1 MHSDSGAVTKAVK
14 QTKTRRSACIAVL
27 INKAL
32 QPLKWRSTLAGAIKQ
47 TVTGDWC
54 RIYWIY
60 SLRITSLCAVTNF
73 LHQVLPY
80 GGCMSGSMWVHGTV
94 SVLPVCSQLYGSYVT
109 GVEGVQLHCLQQRRY
124 MSKYTRCVCMHVHR
138 YICVFRSMHICGH
151 TYLFI
156 YVCLCVDTQCTYVY
170 MLYAHICSY
179 IYMYCI
185 HYLHKIRM
193 CICTYV
199 YIVDLCTDTQIGTD
213 VSIHMYL

>member
-1 MHSDSGAVTKAVK
+1 MQNILDLFIEDHISLRSDKFSASGA
-14 QTKTRRSACIAVL
+14 
-27 INKAL
+27 
-32 QPLKWRSTLAGAIKQ
+32 PLWRLHVGQHVGAWDS
-47 TVTGDWC
+47 VG
-54 RIYWIY
+54 
-60 SLRITSLCAVTNF
+60 A
-73 LHQVLPY
+73 P
-80 GGCMSGSMWVHGTV
+80 
-94 SVLPVCSQLYGSYVT
+94 SVLTAIWILCHRCRGCAAPLPPATQVH
-109 GVEGVQLHCLQQRRY
+109 VQIY
-124 MSKYTRCVCMHVHR
+124 PCVCMHVHR

-185 HYLHKIRM
+185 CYLHTIRM